1 MSKKIDEI
9 IEKLKEINLLE
20 ASELVKKIEETF
32 GVDTSANFQ
41 SFNNLPSGI
50 TKEQNAEVEEK
61 TEFDVIIEKV
71 ETAKRLTVI
80 KVIRTLTSLGLK
92 EAKEIIESLPKVIL
106 QSVPKEKGE
115 EAKKL
120 LEEAGASITMK

>member
-1 MSKKIDEI
+1 MSNKINEI

-32 GVDTSANFQ
+32 GVDTTSSLQNTTN
-41 SFNNLPSGI
+41 SLNNLA
-50 TKEQNAEVEEK
+50 KQENNEVEEK

-71 ETAKRLTVI
+71 ETTKRLSVI

-92 EAKEIIESLPKVIL
+92 EAKEIIESLPKTIL
-106 QSVPKEKGE
+106 QNVSKEKGE
-115 EAKKL
+115 EAKKI
-120 LEEAGASITMK
+120 LEEAGASITIK